1 MTLYIR
7 FCKLNIGG
15 YMKKWKKLLW
25 IYLILLAMVVV
36 TMFSLWES
44 SHQPI
49 VRDYP
54 EIEKEGV
61 LRVTTEYS
69 PTSYYI
75 DGDSILGLQYE
86 LCQAI
91 AKVSG
96 LEVQLNLEMSLTK
109 SFQDLESGEIDVI
122 ARNIP
127 ITTENKELYLFTD
140 PIWLN
145 KQVLVQRTEK
155 ANGGIKPIHNQLM
168 LGQKTLYLPK
178 GSPALLRIHNL
189 EEEIGD
195 TIYTHEDELY
205 SDEQLIIMVAKGD
218 IDFAVCDQQSA
229 KKMKERFPQ
238 IDISTD
244 ISFTQLQSWA
254 IRKESPILLDSLNL
268 WLRKAK
274 ESDNF
279 KKIFQHYYKKK

>member
-1 MTLYIR
+1 
-7 FCKLNIGG
+7 
-15 YMKKWKKLLW
+15 MKKWKKLLW

-205 SDEQLIIMVAKGD
+205 SDEQLIIRVAKGD

>member
-1 MTLYIR
+1 
-7 FCKLNIGG
+7 
-15 YMKKWKKLLW
+15 MKKWKKLLW

-109 SFQDLESGEIDVI
+109 SFLDLESGEIDVI

>member
-1 MTLYIR
+1 
-7 FCKLNIGG
+7 
-15 YMKKWKKLLW
+15 MKKWKKLLW

-109 SFQDLESGEIDVI
+109 SFQNLESGEIDVI

>member
-1 MTLYIR
+1 
-7 FCKLNIGG
+7 
-15 YMKKWKKLLW
+15 MKKWKKLLW
-25 IYLILLAMVVV
+25 IYLILLAMIVV

>member
-1 MTLYIR
+1 
-7 FCKLNIGG
+7 
-15 YMKKWKKLLW
+15 MKKWKKLLW
-25 IYLILLAMVVV
+25 IYLILLAIVVV

>member
-1 MTLYIR
+1 
-7 FCKLNIGG
+7 
-15 YMKKWKKLLW
+15 MKKWKKLLW

-127 ITTENKELYLFTD
+127 IPTENKELYLFTD

>member
-1 MTLYIR
+1 
-7 FCKLNIGG
+7 
-15 YMKKWKKLLW
+15 MKKWKKLLW

-49 VRDYP
+49 VSDYP